1 MAFSL
6 HNEQSWQDFYGAWT
20 METSGF
26 KEWYLD
32 LDDVCGEL
40 QKHLDTFKAKK
51 HSNRILHSGTGTS
64 ELPFRLHKAGYASQ
78 VGIDFSDDCIKSLQS
93 AQEKS
98 ELKGMEFKKMDV
110 RRMSFEKESFDAVVD
125 KGTLDC
131 VMLTDKG
138 EQSAHQYLKEI
149 SRILVRGGEAAI
161 FSLYGP
167 SERGI
172 CVKCHELEG
181 VDLSCKHYDMPEA
194 FETPNE
200 GPSHLYVFRKEQARN
215 AAPNSDEKE
224 EKDKEV
230 DVRSNKREERREE
243 KVKA

>member
-20 METSGF
+20 MESSGF
-26 KEWYLD
+26 REWYLD

-64 ELPFRLHKAGYASQ
+64 ELPFRLHKAGYTSQ
-78 VGIDFSDDCIKSLQS
+78 VGIDFSGDCVKSLQS
-93 AQEKS
+93 ALGNS

-110 RRMSFEKESFDAVVD
+110 RRMDFEKESFHAVVD

-131 VMLTDKG
+131 VMLTEKG
-138 EQSAHQYLKEI
+138 KESAHQYLKEI
-149 SRILVRGGEAAI
+149 SRILVKGGEAAI

-167 SERGI
+167 SEREV
-172 CVKCHELEG
+172 CVKCHQFEG
-181 VDLSCKHYDMPEA
+181 VELSCKHYDMPEA

-200 GPSHLYVFRKEQARN
+200 GPSHLYVFRKGQTEGMT
-215 AAPNSDEKE
+215 PSDDVKEKKDNDE
-224 EKDKEV
+224 VGRGIKKSVELQEKAKD
-230 DVRSNKREERREE
+230 
-243 KVKA
+243 

>member
-98 ELKGMEFKKMDV
+98 ELKGM
-110 RRMSFEKESFDAVVD
+110 
-125 KGTLDC
+125 GTLDC